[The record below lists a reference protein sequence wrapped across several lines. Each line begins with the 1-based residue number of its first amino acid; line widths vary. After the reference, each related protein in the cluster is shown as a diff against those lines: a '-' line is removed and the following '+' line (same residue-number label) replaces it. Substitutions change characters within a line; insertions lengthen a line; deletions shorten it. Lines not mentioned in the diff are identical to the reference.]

1 MQAIVKSSL
10 WIKLVGAFAV
20 VTLLTLAVSIA
31 AFYAISQGEFARF
44 LAENSTSI
52 DRIIGQTATESLV
65 QPGSANEELAPETI
79 ISITVPMQDA
89 IRDTTTAESAQF
101 LANLRRAAL
110 GAVGFAAALTLIT
123 GTLLFR
129 QITRP
134 LARLQTAA
142 LALGAGEMGIRVP
155 VTTGDEVGQV
165 GQAFNHMADRLEA
178 QEKLR
183 RQMVADVAHELRT
196 PLSVIRSNLEAM
208 LDGLITPEPRE
219 LNEVHEEVLRLIRL
233 TEDLRLLSLADAG
246 QLRLVKNEV
255 DVADSIETI
264 IHRMTAAAQAQEIKL
279 EADIQGISTII
290 TGDSD
295 KLKQALINL
304 VDNSLRHT
312 PAGGRVILRARQAK
326 NSLTIAVLDN
336 GPGIPPSDQPYIFER
351 FWRGD
356 HSRSRAG
363 GGSGLG
369 LAIVKQIVLLHG
381 GTITVDAPP
390 TGGSRFTITL
400 PLSA

>member
-89 IRDTTTAESAQF
+89 IRDTTTAESVQF

-165 GQAFNHMADRLEA
+165 GQAFNHMADRLEV

>member
-79 ISITVPMQDA
+79 IAITVPMQDA

-246 QLRLVKNEV
+246 QLRLEKTQV
-255 DVADSIETI
+255 DVADLIETI
-264 IHRMTAAAQAQEIKL
+264 IRRMTPAAQAQEIIL
-279 EADIQGISTII
+279 EGDIQGISTTI

-336 GPGIPPSDQPYIFER
+336 GPGIPPSDQPYVFER

-356 HSRSRAG
+356 HSRSRAA

-369 LAIVKQIVLLHG
+369 LAIVKQIVHLHG
-381 GTITVDAPP
+381 GTITLDTPP

>member
-1 MQAIVKSSL
+1 MQVILKSSL
-10 WIKLVGAFAV
+10 WVKLVGTFAI

-31 AFYAISQGEFARF
+31 AFYVISQGEFARF
-44 LAENSTSI
+44 LADNSNSI
-52 DRIIGQTATESLV
+52 ERIAGQTTTKSLV
-65 QPGSANEELAPETI
+65 QPGSANEEPAPETI
-79 ISITVPMQDA
+79 IAITVPMQEA
-89 IRDTTTAESAQF
+89 IRETTTAESAQF

-110 GAVGFAAALTLIT
+110 GAVGFAATLALIM

-142 LALGAGEMGIRVP
+142 LALGAGEMGVRVP
-155 VTTGDEVGQV
+155 VTTDDEVGQV
-165 GQAFNHMADRLEA
+165 GQAFNHMANQLEA

-183 RQMVADVAHELRT
+183 RQMVADVSHELRT

-208 LDGLITPEPRE
+208 LDGLITPEPGE

-233 TEDLRLLSLADAG
+233 TEDLHLLSLADAG
-246 QLRLVKNEV
+246 QLHLLKARV
-255 DVADSIETI
+255 DVADLIETI
-264 IHRMTAAAQAQEIKL
+264 IRRMTPAAQAQEIIL
-279 EADIQGISTII
+279 EGDIQGISMTV
-290 TGDSD
+290 TADSD
-295 KLKQALINL
+295 KLKQAIINL
-304 VDNSLRHT
+304 VDNSLRHS
-312 PAGGRVILRARQAK
+312 PSGGRVLLRAHQTK
-326 NSLTIAVLDN
+326 GSLTIAVLDD
-336 GPGIPPSDQPYIFER
+336 GPGIPPSDQPYLFER

-381 GTITVDAPP
+381 GTVTFDTPP

-400 PLSA
+400 PLNA